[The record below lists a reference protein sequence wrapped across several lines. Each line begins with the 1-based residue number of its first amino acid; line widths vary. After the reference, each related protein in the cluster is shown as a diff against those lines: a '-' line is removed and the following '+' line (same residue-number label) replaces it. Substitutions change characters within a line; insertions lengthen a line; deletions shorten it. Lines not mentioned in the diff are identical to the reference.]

1 MERVILHCDC
11 NSFFAS
17 CETVLKP
24 ELKLVPMAV
33 CGDPE
38 NRHGIILAKNELAKR
53 YGIETAETVY
63 AAKRKCPGLVLV
75 RSHHQLYEEMS
86 IKANNIYREYTDMV
100 EPFGID
106 ESWLDVTNSRMLF
119 GSGKEIADTIRRRF
133 REELG
138 ITCSVGVSFNK
149 TIAKLA
155 SDYKKPDA
163 TTVILRAN
171 FEETVWKLPVSALLY
186 VGKNATEALRRMYIF
201 TIGDLAQSDRNV
213 LIKRMGKSGGM
224 LHDYANG
231 IDPSPVRKIDEKQ
244 EQKSVSAGCTFRR
257 DLVSEDDIKTG
268 VLTVANELSARL
280 RRHKVKCV
288 NLGVTVKYFD
298 FTSQSRQK
306 QFDGGISSAKLI
318 FDRAYELTLSS
329 FSLTKP
335 VRSITLSAN
344 KIVPENESFEQ
355 MSLFSDN
362 TKDKYESL
370 ENALDSV
377 RKKYG
382 SHAVEVGSLMNKDI

>member
-33 CGDPE
+33 CGNPE

-63 AAKRKCPGLVLV
+63 AAKRKCPGLMLV

-201 TIGDLAQSDRNV
+201 TIGDLAQSDRDM
-213 LIKRMGKSGGM
+213 LIKRLGKSGGM

>member
-119 GSGKEIADTIRRRF
+119 GPGKEIADTIRRRF

-171 FEETVWKLPVSALLY
+171 FEEIVWKLPVSALLY

-201 TIGDLAQSDRNV
+201 TIGDLAQSDRDM
-213 LIKRMGKSGGM
+213 LIRRLGKSGGM

>member
-201 TIGDLAQSDRNV
+201 TIGDLAQSDRDM
-213 LIKRMGKSGGM
+213 LIKRLGKSGGM

-306 QFDGGISSAKLI
+306 QFDGGISSVKLI

>member
-24 ELKLVPMAV
+24 ELKFVPMAV

-63 AAKRKCPGLVLV
+63 AATRKCPGLVLV

-201 TIGDLAQSDRNV
+201 TIGDLAQSDRDM
-213 LIKRMGKSGGM
+213 LIKRLGKSGGM

>member
-75 RSHHQLYEEMS
+75 RSHYQLYEEMS

-201 TIGDLAQSDRNV
+201 TIGDLAQSDRDM
-213 LIKRMGKSGGM
+213 LIKRLGKSGGM

-257 DLVSEDDIKTG
+257 DLVSKDDIKTG

>member
-106 ESWLDVTNSRMLF
+106 KSWLDVTNSRMLF

-201 TIGDLAQSDRNV
+201 TIGDLAQSDRDM
-213 LIKRMGKSGGM
+213 LIKRLGKSGGM

>member
-201 TIGDLAQSDRNV
+201 TIGDLAQSDRDM
-213 LIKRMGKSGGM
+213 LIKRLGKSGGM

-362 TKDKYESL
+362 AKDKYESL

>member
-163 TTVILRAN
+163 TTVINRDN
-171 FEETVWKLPVSALLY
+171 FEKTVWNMPVSALLY
-186 VGKNATEALRRMYIF
+186 AGKNATEALKRMYIF
-201 TIGDLAQSDRNV
+201 TIGDLAQSDRDM
-213 LIKRMGKSGGM
+213 LIKRLGKSGGM

-329 FSLTKP
+329 FSLSKP
-335 VRSITLSAN
+335 VRSITLSAY

-382 SHAVEVGSLMNKDI
+382 SHAVEVGSLINKDI

>member
-163 TTVILRAN
+163 TTVILREN

-370 ENALDSV
+370 ESALDSV

>member
-163 TTVILRAN
+163 TTVILREN

-201 TIGDLAQSDRNV
+201 TIGDLAHSDRDM
-213 LIKRMGKSGGM
+213 LIKRLGKSGGM

-280 RRHKVKCV
+280 HRHKVKCV

-306 QFDGGISSAKLI
+306 QFNGGISSAKLI

>member
-119 GSGKEIADTIRRRF
+119 GSGKEIADKIRRRF

-201 TIGDLAQSDRNV
+201 TIGDLAQSDRDM
-213 LIKRMGKSGGM
+213 LMKRLGKSGGM

-257 DLVSEDDIKTG
+257 DLVSDDDIKTG

-288 NLGVTVKYFD
+288 NIGVTVKYFD

>member
-17 CETVLKP
+17 CETVLRP

-53 YGIETAETVY
+53 YGIETAETIY
-63 AAKRKCPGLVLV
+63 AAKRKCPSLVLV
-75 RSHHQLYEEMS
+75 RSHYQLYEEMS
-86 IKANNIYREYTDMV
+86 IKANNIYSEYTDMV

-119 GSGKEIADTIRRRF
+119 GSGKEIADTIRKRF

-163 TTVILRAN
+163 TTVILREN
-171 FEETVWKLPVSALLY
+171 FEEIVWKLPVSALLY
-186 VGKNATEALRRMYIF
+186 AGKNATEALRRMYIF
-201 TIGDLAQSDRNV
+201 TIGDLAQSDRDM
-213 LIKRMGKSGGM
+213 LIKRLGKSGGM

-231 IDPSPVRKIDEKQ
+231 IDPSPVKRIDEKQ
-244 EQKSVSAGCTFRR
+244 EQKSVSAGRTFRR

-280 RRHKVKCV
+280 RRHKVRCV

-329 FSLTKP
+329 FSLAKP

>member
-106 ESWLDVTNSRMLF
+106 ESWLDVTSSRMLF

>member
-75 RSHHQLYEEMS
+75 RSHYQLYEEMS

-163 TTVILRAN
+163 TTVILREN

-201 TIGDLAQSDRNV
+201 TIGDLAQSDRDM
-213 LIKRMGKSGGM
+213 LIKRLGKSGGM

-257 DLVSEDDIKTG
+257 DLVSKDDIKTG

>member
-306 QFDGGISSAKLI
+306 QFDGGMSSAKLI

>member
-163 TTVILRAN
+163 TTVILREN

-201 TIGDLAQSDRNV
+201 TIGDLAQSDRDM
-213 LIKRMGKSGGM
+213 LIKRLGKSGGM

>member
-75 RSHHQLYEEMS
+75 RSHYQLYEEMS

-201 TIGDLAQSDRNV
+201 TIGDLAQSDRDM
-213 LIKRMGKSGGM
+213 LIKRLGKSGGM

-318 FDRAYELTLSS
+318 FDRAYELTLAS

-382 SHAVEVGSLMNKDI
+382 SHAVEVG

>member
-201 TIGDLAQSDRNV
+201 TIGDLAQSDRDM
-213 LIKRMGKSGGM
+213 LIKRLGKSGGM

>member
-163 TTVILRAN
+163 TTVILREN

-186 VGKNATEALRRMYIF
+186 AGKNATEALRRMYIF
-201 TIGDLAQSDRNV
+201 TIGDLAQSDRDM
-213 LIKRMGKSGGM
+213 LIKRLGKSGGM

-288 NLGVTVKYFD
+288 NLSVTVKYFD

-329 FSLTKP
+329 FNLAKP

-382 SHAVEVGSLMNKDI
+382 SHAVEVGSLINKDI

>member
-86 IKANNIYREYTDMV
+86 IKANNIYREYTDMI

-201 TIGDLAQSDRNV
+201 TIGDLAQSDRDM
-213 LIKRMGKSGGM
+213 LIKRLGKSGGM

-355 MSLFSDN
+355 MSLFADN

-382 SHAVEVGSLMNKDI
+382 SHAVEVGSLINKDI

>member
-1 MERVILHCDC
+1 
-11 NSFFAS
+11 
-17 CETVLKP
+17 
-24 ELKLVPMAV
+24 
-33 CGDPE
+33 
-38 NRHGIILAKNELAKR
+38 
-53 YGIETAETVY
+53 
-63 AAKRKCPGLVLV
+63 
-75 RSHHQLYEEMS
+75 MS

-119 GSGKEIADTIRRRF
+119 ESGKEIADTIRRRF

>member
-257 DLVSEDDIKTG
+257 DLVSKDDIKTG

>member
-201 TIGDLAQSDRNV
+201 TIGDLAQSDRDM
-213 LIKRMGKSGGM
+213 LIKRLGKSGGM

-344 KIVPENESFEQ
+344 KIVPENESFEH

>member
-119 GSGKEIADTIRRRF
+119 GSGKEIADKIRRRF

-163 TTVILRAN
+163 TTVIFRAN

-186 VGKNATEALRRMYIF
+186 VGKNATETLRRMYIF
-201 TIGDLAQSDRNV
+201 TIGDLAQSDRDM
-213 LIKRMGKSGGM
+213 LIKRLGKSGGM

-257 DLVSEDDIKTG
+257 DLVSDDDIKTG

-288 NLGVTVKYFD
+288 NIGVTVKYFD